1 MKIAA
6 FIFARG
12 GSKGLPGKNIKPF
25 CGKPLI
31 AWSIEQALAVDG
43 VENVFVS
50 TDSLEIAAVAREFG
64 AKIPFIRPANLAD
77 DTSPEWNAWRHAL
90 NYYEE
95 FTGAL
100 PEIFLSVPA
109 TSPLRIASDISR
121 TLDEFKKGD
130 VDAVITVT
138 EAHRS
143 PFFNMIKVDDDAYC
157 QPVIRLG
164 KTLDRRQDALPV
176 YDMTTVAYALR
187 PEFIRTSNSLFEGR
201 VRAVNVPVERS
212 IDIDT
217 LFDFEIAEFLYNKK
231 ANNNDDI

>member
-43 VENVFVS
+43 VKNVFVS

-64 AKIPFIRPANLAD
+64 ANIPFIRPANLAD
-77 DTSPEWNAWRHAL
+77 DTSSEWNAWRHAL

-143 PFFNMIKVDDDAYC
+143 PFFNMIKIDDGAYC
-157 QPVIRLG
+157 EPVIRLE
-164 KTLDRRQDALPV
+164 KTLDRRQDAPLV

-187 PEFIRTSNSLFEGR
+187 PEFIRTSDSLFEGR
-201 VRAVNVPVERS
+201 VRAVHIPVERS

-217 LFDFEIAEFLYNKK
+217 LFDFEMAEFLYNKR
-231 ANNNDDI
+231 ANNNVDI

>member
-12 GSKGLPGKNIKPF
+12 GSKGLPGKNIKSF

-31 AWSIEQALAVDG
+31 AWSIEQVLAVDG

-50 TDSLEIAAVAREFG
+50 TDSLEIAAVAKEFG
-64 AKIPFIRPANLAD
+64 AQIPFIRPAELAGD
-77 DTSPEWNAWRHAL
+77 ASPEWDAWQHAL

-95 FTGAL
+95 FAGGL
-100 PEIFLSVPA
+100 PDIFLSVPA
-109 TSPLRIASDISR
+109 TSPLRVTGDIGR
-121 TLDEFKKGD
+121 ALDEFKKGD

-143 PFFNMIKVDDDAYC
+143 PFFNMIKVDDGAYC

-164 KTLDRRQDALPV
+164 KTLDRRQDSPPV

-187 PEFIRTSNSLFEGR
+187 PEFIRTSDSLFEGR
-201 VRAVNVPVERS
+201 VRAVHVPLERS

-217 LFDFEIAEFLYNKK
+217 LFDFEIAEFLYKNRANKNVK
-231 ANNNDDI
+231 I

>member
-12 GSKGLPGKNIKPF
+12 GSKGLPGKNIKSF

-31 AWSIEQALAVDG
+31 AWSIEQALTVEG
-43 VENVFVS
+43 VEQVFVS
-50 TDSLEIAAVAREFG
+50 TDSLEIAAVAKEFG
-64 AKIPFIRPANLAD
+64 AQIPFIRPADLAG

-109 TSPLRIASDISR
+109 TSPLRISSDIGR
-121 TLDEFKKGD
+121 ALDEFKKGD

-187 PEFIRTSNSLFEGR
+187 PEFIRTSDSLFEGR
-201 VRAVNVPVERS
+201 VRAVHVPVERS

-217 LFDFEIAEFLYNKK
+217 LFDFEIAEFLYNKR
-231 ANNNDDI
+231 ANNNVNI

>member
-1 MKIAA
+1 VKIAA

-50 TDSLEIAAVAREFG
+50 TDSLEIAAVAKEFG
-64 AKIPFIRPANLAD
+64 AQIPFIRPADLAD

-95 FTGAL
+95 FMGAL

-109 TSPLRIASDISR
+109 TSPLRIPSDIGR
-121 TLDEFKKGD
+121 ALEEFKKGD
-130 VDAVITVT
+130 VDAVIAVT

-143 PFFNMIKVDDDAYC
+143 PFFNMIKADDCGYC
-157 QPVIRLG
+157 QPVVQLD
-164 KTLDRRQDALPV
+164 KTLDRRQDAPLV

-187 PEFIRTSNSLFEGR
+187 PEFIRTSDSLFEGR
-201 VRAVNVPVERS
+201 VRAVHIPVERS

-217 LFDFEIAEFLYNKK
+217 LFDFEIAEFLYNNR
-231 ANNNDDI
+231 ANNNVDI